1 MAIKVLNKF
10 NIIVIES
17 NAFTVE
23 KSVLEEIKHP
33 NIIEYYGSMSTRYF
47 DLLELECA
55 TDSSVF
61 CILDILYSYI
71 IMFMIEALYLRF

>member
-1 MAIKVLNKF
+1 MAIKVLSKL
-10 NIIVIES
+10 NIIVLES

-23 KSVLEEIKHP
+23 KSVLEEINHP

-61 CILDILYSYI
+61 FILDILHSCI

>member
-1 MAIKVLNKF
+1 MAIKVLSKL
-10 NIIVIES
+10 NIIVLES

-23 KSVLEEIKHP
+23 KSVLEEINHP

-55 TDSSVF
+55 TDSSVLF
-61 CILDILYSYI
+61 LLDILHSYI

>member
-1 MAIKVLNKF
+1 MAIKVLSKL
-10 NIIVIES
+10 NIIVLES

-23 KSVLEEIKHP
+23 KSVLEEINHP

-55 TDSSVF
+55 TDSSVLF
-61 CILDILYSYI
+61 ILDILHSYI